1 MIFFFC
7 AMIIAALLSLRGK
20 RKMVKTPVYHEPT
33 KTAKKK
39 SEKEISALSKAEA
52 KEREARRKAEAKAQR
67 EAEAA
72 RKKQF
77 DKEQAEFDVDF
88 LERRLDSLNVEYWDV
103 KDRIAAFEDS
113 IRFLEMQRNYSK
125 ADKERKELA
134 RLEKK
139 LRSLDA
145 DLHATEKR
153 LRTAQYK
160 AGRKILN

>member
-1 MIFFFC
+1 M
-7 AMIIAALLSLRGK
+7 
-20 RKMVKTPVYHEPT
+20 
-33 KTAKKK
+33 
-39 SEKEISALSKAEA
+39 
-52 KEREARRKAEAKAQR
+52 
-67 EAEAA
+67 
-72 RKKQF
+72 
-77 DKEQAEFDVDF
+77 
-88 LERRLDSLNVEYWDV
+88 DSLNVEYWDV